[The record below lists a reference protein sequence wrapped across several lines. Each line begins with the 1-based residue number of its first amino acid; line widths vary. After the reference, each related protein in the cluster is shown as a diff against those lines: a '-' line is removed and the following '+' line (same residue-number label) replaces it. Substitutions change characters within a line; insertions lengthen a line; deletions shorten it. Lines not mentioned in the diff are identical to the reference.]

1 MRLKKN
7 EIISAEVILRS
18 ASGQEIGPETLITSE
33 NLDIF
38 TPPPDA
44 YSIASRF
51 FRSMGFEIG
60 PMSGLSFSIT
70 APVGIFEEMFE
81 ENLQRS
87 VKGGIECVGGSL
99 EFSLAYL
106 PENIRRIIQT
116 VTFTEPPDFGPT
128 EFLE

>member
-1 MRLKKN
+1 MRLEKN
-7 EIISAEVILRS
+7 EIISAVVILRS

-38 TPPPDA
+38 APPPDA

-70 APVGIFEEMFE
+70 ASVNKFETIFKSS
-81 ENLQRS
+81 LYRS
-87 VKGGIECVGGSL
+87 AKDGIESTDGHL
-99 EFSLAYL
+99 ELNMDHL
-106 PENIRRIIQT
+106 QDEVRKVIQT
-116 VTFTEPPDFGPT
+116 VTFSEPPDFGPT
-128 EFLE
+128 EF